1 MSGGKGGGLE
11 WMSARPGV
19 EGPRKPPMRVN
30 VLDTISVIGAAN
42 GEDVELS

>member
-1 MSGGKGGGLE
+1 MPGEKGGGLE
-11 WMSARPGV
+11 WMSARLGV

-30 VLDTISVIGAAN
+30 VLDAISVIGPAN